1 MMKEIKFYTTQWC
14 GDCVRS
20 KALLNKLNVTFEEI
34 DIDVNKEAYEFVRDL
49 QNAKPRIPTI
59 LFDDGSYL
67 IEPTDL
73 ELSEKIN
80 SYLNHEKSLLSKMLA
95 LSEYYF
101 PIFENYNYG
110 MELSSSIA
118 INDSLPIM
126 ALIFKPLSF
135 ILPFDFQYFGLWI
148 LICFILQGQLG
159 LILLRKV
166 TNNEFLSLLREPRKE
181 VKIIKAP
188 PQGLILEKINYAS
201 VSYTHLTLP
210 TKA

>member
-1 MMKEIKFYTTQWC
+1 MKETKYYVFIFSLFSFVYFTGGSPINFLNNEWLSP
-14 GDCVRS
+14 GDS
-20 KALLNKLNVTFEEI
+20 GWHWINW
-34 DIDVNKEAYEFVRDL
+34 
-49 QNAKPRIPTI
+49 
-59 LFDDGSYL
+59 LFFRETS
-67 IEPTDL
+67 IFQ
-73 ELSEKIN
+73 
-80 SYLNHEKSLLSKMLA
+80 
-95 LSEYYF
+95 F

-166 TNNEFLSLLREPRKE
+166 TNNEFLSLLGACFF
-181 VKIIKAP
+181 ILAP
-188 PQGLILEKINYAS
+188 PFLWRLWGHYSLMAHWLIILGIIIFYSSNS
-201 VSYTHLTLP
+201 
-210 TKA
+210 

>member
-80 SYLNHEKSLLSKMLA
+80 SYLK
-95 LSEYYF
+95 
-101 PIFENYNYG
+101 
-110 MELSSSIA
+110 
-118 INDSLPIM
+118 
-126 ALIFKPLSF
+126 
-135 ILPFDFQYFGLWI
+135 
-148 LICFILQGQLG
+148 
-159 LILLRKV
+159 
-166 TNNEFLSLLREPRKE
+166 
-181 VKIIKAP
+181 
-188 PQGLILEKINYAS
+188 
-201 VSYTHLTLP
+201 
-210 TKA
+210 